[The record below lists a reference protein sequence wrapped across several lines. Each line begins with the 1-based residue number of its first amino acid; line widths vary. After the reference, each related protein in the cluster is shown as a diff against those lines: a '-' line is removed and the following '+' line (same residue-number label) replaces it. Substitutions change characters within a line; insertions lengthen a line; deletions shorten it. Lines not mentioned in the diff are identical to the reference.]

1 VIISKPYKEIV
12 SKGRDLCTRIKSWW
26 REYRTFLILAIFI
39 FFIILITVWP
49 LARNF
54 LNRNSGALTVVSSIV
69 IAFAALYFSEESVKL
84 EKTKLKPRLTLL
96 RPFLVEHQL
105 IIPIKNIGLGPAL
118 YVHFS
123 ISNKEGG
130 KISPFAPEIGYIDYL
145 SPNQCHEI
153 SLPATLLK
161 NQIMIKK
168 GTEIFQEQE
177 FEIYYCDFLGKSYIE
192 EYPIPEKYLIDFDQ
206 LEIYWENNL
215 KTISDTLEWRS

>member
-1 VIISKPYKEIV
+1 MIYKTIS
-12 SKGRDLCTRIKSWW
+12 G
-26 REYRTFLILAIFI
+26 FLDRA
-39 FFIILITVWP
+39 
-49 LARNF
+49 
-54 LNRNSGALTVVSSIV
+54 SGALTFMIALATSIY
-69 IAFAALYFSEESVKL
+69 AYFTSELVKL
-84 EKTKLKPRLTLL
+84 EEVQLKPKLI
-96 RPFLVEHQL
+96 PCFSLVGNKVR
-105 IIPIKNIGLGPAL
+105 IITKNIGLGTAL

-123 ISNKEGG
+123 ISNKEGE

-168 GTEIFQEQE
+168 GTETFQEQE